1 MKFCAKVVVFR
12 GIAYEEGAEAI
23 WCICWWGA
31 SPQIAGKGELAVEQS
46 NKHGKVI
53 WGRFGG
59 CRGLQLR
66 A

>member
-1 MKFCAKVVVFR
+1 MVLR
-12 GIAYEEGAEAI
+12 RREGAEAI